1 MSANALIDSLKSAK
15 LLPSAIIPESF
26 TPALDL
32 SVKFSSGLAPEH
44 GGLARVSQVKE
55 QPIIS
60 ISSPPTSSAAARSAS
75 SHALAR

>member
-1 MSANALIDSLKSAK
+1 MAANNALVDSLKSAK

-44 GGLARVSQVKE
+44 GGLARVSQVN
-55 QPIIS
+55 PS
-60 ISSPPTSSAAARSAS
+60 GPPR
-75 SHALAR
+75 RR